1 MKTKILR
8 QLRTTNEYVSGQMLC
23 DELGVSRTA
32 VWKAIN
38 QLKEEGYT
46 IEAVQNKGY
55 KITGYP
61 DILTAEEIES
71 QLNPGDTVKKWSMR
85 RKLIPPTMKPKEMQK
100 TEQKD
105 GTLLYYGKPDRRQ
118 GQAGADNGCLRQEAE
133 SG

>member
-85 RKLIPPTMKPKEMQK
+85 RKLIPPTMKLKEMQK
-100 TEQKD
+100 TEQKTAHFILRKARPAA
-105 GTLLYYGKPDRRQ
+105 GAG
-118 GQAGADNGCLRQEAE
+118 GADNGYLRQEAE

>member
-71 QLNPGDTVKKWSMR
+71 QLNPGDTVKKVVYAPEIDSTNNEAKR
-85 RKLIPPTMKPKEMQK
+85 NAENGAKTAHFILRKARPAA
-100 TEQKD
+100 
-105 GTLLYYGKPDRRQ
+105 GAG
-118 GQAGADNGCLRQEAE
+118 GADNGYLRQEAE

>member
-61 DILTAEEIES
+61 DILTAEEMES
-71 QLNPGDTVKKWSMR
+71 QLNPGDTVKKVVYAPE
-85 RKLIPPTMKPKEMQK
+85 I
-100 TEQKD
+100 D
-105 GTLLYYGKPDRRQ
+105 
-118 GQAGADNGCLRQEAE
+118 
-133 SG
+133 

>member
-71 QLNPGDTVKKWSMR
+71 QLNPGDTVKKVVYAPEIDSTNNEAKR
-85 RKLIPPTMKPKEMQK
+85 RHT
-100 TEQKD
+100 
-105 GTLLYYGKPDRRQ
+105 LYYGKPDRRQ
-118 GQAGADNGCLRQEAE
+118 GQAGQTMGVSVRKRNLDDIAVTSAD
-133 SG
+133 

>member
-71 QLNPGDTVKKWSMR
+71 QLNPGDTVKKVVYAPEIDYTNNEAKR
-85 RKLIPPTMKPKEMQK
+85 NAE
-100 TEQKD
+100 TEQKTAHFILRKARPAA
-105 GTLLYYGKPDRRQ
+105 GAG
-118 GQAGADNGCLRQEAE
+118 GADNGCLRQEAE

>member
-85 RKLIPPTMKPKEMQK
+85 RKLIPPTMKLKEMQK
-100 TEQKD
+100 TEQKTAHFILRKARPAA
-105 GTLLYYGKPDRRQ
+105 GEE
-118 GQAGADNGCLRQEAE
+118 GADNGCLRQEAE